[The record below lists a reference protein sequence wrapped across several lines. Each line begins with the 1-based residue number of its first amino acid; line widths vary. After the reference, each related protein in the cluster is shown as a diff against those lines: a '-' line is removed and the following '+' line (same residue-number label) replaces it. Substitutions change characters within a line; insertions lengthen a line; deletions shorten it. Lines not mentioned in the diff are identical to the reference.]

1 MDLGKYTLLYNTY
14 TLNQINMKKII
25 LSVFMCLVAVVAS
38 AQVARPKL
46 VVGLVVDQMR
56 WDYLY
61 YYYDKYGEGGMKR
74 LLAEGFSCDNQMLN
88 YVPTVTGVGHAS
100 IYTGAAPSTNG
111 IAANDFYL
119 GDKRIYCCD
128 DPNVKGVGTTDKA
141 GMMSP
146 VNMLGTT
153 VGDMLRAASDYRSKV
168 IGVALKDRASILPAG
183 HSANAAYWYDKSVAG
198 FITST
203 WYMEQLPE
211 WVKKFNKASGM
222 KKGYDPKVHAD
233 GVTLTFRMAEAALK
247 NEQLGKGDATD
258 MLCISVSS
266 TDAISHQ
273 TGTWLSPGKEN
284 EEAFL
289 TLDRG
294 MKEFFDALDA
304 QVGKGNYLLFL
315 TADHGGT
322 HNPNTTLQ
330 HRRPGGS
337 WDSGA
342 TMKQL
347 NEQLKGEFGADIRY
361 VKDIIGESIYLDHN
375 AISGAK
381 LCLDKVKGA
390 AVRLLMDDPQFNF
403 VVDYEKAAS
412 APVPQWIRERIINGY
427 YRGRSGDIM
436 AMPKVNYYDW
446 HIADDFY
453 GSTHGSWSAA
463 DTHIPLVF
471 MGWHIKPGHTNRQT
485 FMVDTAP
492 TICALLHI
500 QMPDACIGNA
510 ITEVT
515 D

>member
-1 MDLGKYTLLYNTY
+1 
-14 TLNQINMKKII
+14 MKKLI
-25 LSVFMCLVAVVAS
+25 LSVFMCCMAVKAT

-56 WDYLY
+56 WDYMY

-74 LLAEGFSCDNQMLN
+74 LMAEGFSCDNQMLN

-119 GDKRIYCCD
+119 NGKRIYCCD
-128 DPNVKGVGTTDKA
+128 DPAVNGVGTDSKA
-141 GMMSP
+141 GKMSP
-146 VNMLGTT
+146 VNMLGPTI
-153 VGDMLRAASDYRSKV
+153 GDMLRAATDFRSKV

-183 HSANAAYWYDKSVAG
+183 HSANAAYWYDKSAPG

-203 WYMEQLPE
+203 YYTDKLPE
-211 WVKKFNKASGM
+211 WVKKFNKQSGM

-258 MLCISVSS
+258 MLCVSVSS

-284 EEAFL
+284 EEVFL

-322 HNPNTTLQ
+322 HNPNTMREHKL
-330 HRRPGGS
+330 PGGC
-337 WDSGA
+337 WDAGA
-342 TMKQL
+342 TMQKL
-347 NEQLKGEFGADIRY
+347 NEQLKGEFGADIKY
-361 VKDIIGESIYLDHN
+361 VKDIIGESLYLDHD
-375 AISGAK
+375 AIAANK
-381 LCLDKVKGA
+381 LCLEKVTDT
-390 AVRLLMDDPQFNF
+390 AVRLLKEDPQFNF
-403 VVDYEKAAS
+403 VSAYEKVAT
-412 APVPQWIRERIINGY
+412 APIPQWIRERIINGY
-427 YRGRSGDIM
+427 FRGRTGDII
-436 AMPKVNYYDW
+436 AMPYANYFDWKV
-446 HIADDFY
+446 ASDFY
-453 GSTHGSWSAA
+453 GSTHGSWTPA

-471 MGWHIKPGHTNRQT
+471 MGWNIKPGHTNRQT

-492 TICALLHI
+492 TVCALLHI
-500 QMPDACIGNA
+500 QMPDACIGNP
-510 ITEVT
+510 ITEIT
-515 D
+515 DRQ